1 MTVRWMFVLST
12 VAVISACKSKVAE
25 VEGPIPLETPIEEFT
40 FSEKKIGEF
49 TFRDAIHL
57 HQVVLEKV
65 AEGEN
70 HTLIERRD
78 ELNATMM
85 EQGCTREM
93 DEWGTVWSQL
103 TPLFLACWAK
113 KPEAALILLEEGAD
127 PNILALQTFTGGEQV
142 EMSALYAAEGPK
154 MDEVRD
160 ALFENGADG
169 FLKTSSLQYLPT
181 WPKWVLEQRG

>member
-1 MTVRWMFVLST
+1 M
-12 VAVISACKSKVAE
+12 
-25 VEGPIPLETPIEEFT
+25 
-40 FSEKKIGEF
+40 
-49 TFRDAIHL
+49 TFRNYCQVSVTVCHKYHL
-57 HQVVLEKV
+57 SF
-65 AEGEN
+65 
-70 HTLIERRD
+70 RRCTKQ
-78 ELNATMM
+78 NSITKATN
-85 EQGCTREM
+85 GR
-93 DEWGTVWSQL
+93 SFQL

-142 EMSALYAAEGPK
+142 EMSPLYAAEGPK

-181 WPKWVLEQRG
+181 WPKWVLEQRGCQNQ